1 MILFRNL
8 TFKQHISQHFTCNF
22 DFDLFPFD
30 TQKCRIEFLI
40 PPEYKKSVEL
50 WINQN
55 EPEFLGEESV
65 NQYVLDEFKFLELTN
80 EKDKVVVQFTLR
92 RQLVNVFLTFLIP
105 TMLINLVGFLLN
117 SHFIPHC
124 VLMSSCMIQTITV

>member
-22 DFDLFPFD
+22 DFGLFPFD
-30 TQKCRIEFLI
+30 TQKCKIEFTI
-40 PPEYKKSVEL
+40 PPEYKKFVEL
-50 WINQN
+50 WIKQN

-65 NQYVLDEFKFLELTN
+65 NQYILDDFKFLDLTN
-80 EKDKVVVQFTLR
+80 EKDKVVVQFTMR

-105 TMLINLVGFLLN
+105 TMLINLVRLFFTKYLVMLA
-117 SHFIPHC
+117 
-124 VLMSSCMIQTITV
+124 